1 MSMAPALTLLAFWL
15 AIDAAFLAVVADRPW
30 IGRASARIAGT
41 ASGGFLAVAVI
52 LFAAG
57 RLA

>member
-1 MSMAPALTLLAFWL
+1 MAPALTLLAFWL